1 MNLEVD
7 GITRKTVR
15 LALESGMLREK
26 IVSFMISRAWW
37 SFQTKSSHDKI
48 MV

>member
-1 MNLEVD
+1 MNMEVD
-7 GITRKTVR
+7 GVTRKTVR
-15 LALESGMLREK
+15 LALDSGVLREK
-26 IVSFMISRAWW
+26 IVFFMISRALW

>member
-1 MNLEVD
+1 MKMEVD
-7 GITRKTVR
+7 GVMRKTVR

-26 IVSFMISRAWW
+26 IVSFMLSRAFR